1 MPSSTH
7 PIIII
12 GAGIGGLSAAIRLA
26 AAGRRVEIIEQN
38 PQVGGKMSEIHAQ
51 GFRWDTGPSVISMR
65 HVFEVLFRA
74 ANRRLEDY
82 LQFEAVEPLTRY
94 FYPDGTQLDISRD
107 LSRTLEQIS
116 ALHPRD
122 AEGYLSYLAY
132 AARLHRIT
140 GQVFIYDQPPTFA
153 SLARVSPLDI
163 PHVDAWRSMD
173 SAIRSLVRSPHLRQ
187 LLGRF
192 ATYVGASP
200 YRAPATLN
208 VIAHVE
214 LNGGVWY
221 PRGGIY
227 AIARALGH
235 LAEELGVKIHLGQP
249 VRQII
254 VGDGGAQAVEL
265 ADGTRRDAAAVIANV
280 DVATVYERLLP
291 APAYQRRAGQLAT
304 SEPSCSGFIL
314 LLGVENQHPQLAH
327 HNIFFSS
334 DYRREFESI
343 FQQGQPPDDPTI
355 YVAITSKTDTAD
367 APTGRENWFV
377 MVNAPALDSRFD
389 WQRNAASYRNRVLER
404 LATFGLDVRPHIR
417 SEHILTPHDL
427 QRLTGARRGALYGA
441 SSNNPF
447 AAFRRPHNR
456 AADVRGLYFVGGTT
470 HPGGGVPMVTL
481 SGKVAADLLIADG
494 F

>member
-1 MPSSTH
+1 M
-7 PIIII
+7 
-12 GAGIGGLSAAIRLA
+12 
-26 AAGRRVEIIEQN
+26 
-38 PQVGGKMSEIHAQ
+38 
-51 GFRWDTGPSVISMR
+51 
-65 HVFEVLFRA
+65 
-74 ANRRLEDY
+74 
-82 LQFEAVEPLTRY
+82 
-94 FYPDGTQLDISRD
+94 
-107 LSRTLEQIS
+107 
-116 ALHPRD
+116 
-122 AEGYLSYLAY
+122 
-132 AARLHRIT
+132 
-140 GQVFIYDQPPTFA
+140 
-153 SLARVSPLDI
+153 
-163 PHVDAWRSMD
+163 
-173 SAIRSLVRSPHLRQ
+173 
-187 LLGRF
+187 
-192 ATYVGASP
+192 
-200 YRAPATLN
+200 
-208 VIAHVE
+208 
-214 LNGGVWY
+214 
-221 PRGGIY
+221 
-227 AIARALGH
+227 
-235 LAEELGVKIHLGQP
+235 
-249 VRQII
+249 
-254 VGDGGAQAVEL
+254 
-265 ADGTRRDAAAVIANV
+265 
-280 DVATVYERLLP
+280 
-291 APAYQRRAGQLAT
+291 
-304 SEPSCSGFIL
+304 
-314 LLGVENQHPQLAH
+314 ENQHPQLAH